1 MFSSFMSNVADTAKA
16 AVAETQP
23 ELPSKLEPKV
33 KMSVCVI
40 GEHSEL
46 KSQFMKLASKFS
58 QYNFYLRTLKVVSKD
73 ITPAMYNTP
82 SGPVWRYKMLFNTN
96 KGPIEFTAL
105 DTKTEGKNELFSE
118 FYQGAKCALLLES
131 GDSEKDEAWKSDF
144 FTNCGKD
151 CKVFGVNAGYGNDKT
166 AWQPFLKLA
175 QMMYGQD
182 LQFQQP
188 PSDLMTE
195 AMVTKELNDKYAGG
209 FF

>member
-1 MFSSFMSNVADTAKA
+1 MKFA
-16 AVAETQP
+16 A
-23 ELPSKLEPKV
+23 
-33 KMSVCVI
+33 
-40 GEHSEL
+40 
-46 KSQFMKLASKFS
+46 KFS
-58 QYNFYLRTLKVVSKD
+58 QYNFYLRTVKVVSKD

-105 DTKTEGKNELFSE
+105 DTKTEAKTELLSE
-118 FYQGAKCALLLES
+118 FLQ
-131 GDSEKDEAWKSDF
+131 
-144 FTNCGKD
+144 NCGSD
-151 CKVFGVNAGYGNDKT
+151 CKVFAVNAGYGNDKT

-188 PSDLMTE
+188 PSDLQTE
-195 AMVTKELNDKYAGG
+195 AMVTKELTDKYAAG